1 LDAGFQDAIMNL
13 PMEQKRTV
21 SIRTGG
27 GADLAFALVVLAAFF
42 ATFNSIK
49 NASVVEIFLM
59 ISLGIAYST
68 VGIYGYAFAN
78 RSTIFLYKLAYF
90 AIQIILA
97 GLVVN
102 LGNAQNFNMMIFLPL
117 AGHSIVMLSQ
127 LWAYGVNFSLI
138 IAYFLFIIPLPG
150 GWGLAWTGFPIFFAA
165 LIFIV
170 AFTQM
175 AVSEEKSR
183 SEVERL
189 VKQLEDANQRLRKYA
204 IQVDELATTR
214 ERNRLARE
222 IHDGLGHYL
231 TTINMQIQAA
241 LAVMGKDNRKAKD
254 ALSTAQN
261 MTHDALD
268 DVRQSVA
275 ALRAS
280 PDEDLPLNERI
291 INLTSNLPSSGITP
305 TFEVIGE
312 PRALSPQITLTIFR
326 TAQEGINNAC
336 KHAKATKVHI
346 TLDFSDPISVT
357 LSMQDNGI
365 GSDVTTGGFGLIGL
379 RERAHF
385 LNGNLTT
392 RTTPGQGFE
401 LEIKLPT

>member
-1 LDAGFQDAIMNL
+1 
-13 PMEQKRTV
+13 
-21 SIRTGG
+21 
-27 GADLAFALVVLAAFF
+27 
-42 ATFNSIK
+42 
-49 NASVVEIFLM
+49 
-59 ISLGIAYST
+59 
-68 VGIYGYAFAN
+68 
-78 RSTIFLYKLAYF
+78 
-90 AIQIILA
+90 
-97 GLVVN
+97 
-102 LGNAQNFNMMIFLPL
+102 
-117 AGHSIVMLSQ
+117 
-127 LWAYGVNFSLI
+127 
-138 IAYFLFIIPLPG
+138 
-150 GWGLAWTGFPIFFAA
+150 
-165 LIFIV
+165 
-170 AFTQM
+170 M

>member
-138 IAYFLFIIPLPG
+138 IAYYSIT
-150 GWGLAWTGFPIFFAA
+150 W
-165 LIFIV
+165 
-170 AFTQM
+170 
-175 AVSEEKSR
+175 
-183 SEVERL
+183 RL
-189 VKQLEDANQRLRKYA
+189 
-204 IQVDELATTR
+204 
-214 ERNRLARE
+214 
-222 IHDGLGHYL
+222 
-231 TTINMQIQAA
+231 
-241 LAVMGKDNRKAKD
+241 
-254 ALSTAQN
+254 
-261 MTHDALD
+261 
-268 DVRQSVA
+268 
-275 ALRAS
+275 
-280 PDEDLPLNERI
+280 
-291 INLTSNLPSSGITP
+291 
-305 TFEVIGE
+305 
-312 PRALSPQITLTIFR
+312 
-326 TAQEGINNAC
+326 
-336 KHAKATKVHI
+336 
-346 TLDFSDPISVT
+346 
-357 LSMQDNGI
+357 
-365 GSDVTTGGFGLIGL
+365 GFGLDWVS
-379 RERAHF
+379 
-385 LNGNLTT
+385 NLF
-392 RTTPGQGFE
+392 RGFDFYCR
-401 LEIKLPT
+401 IHPDGSIRRKITI